1 MARNSVRLFSL
12 KNTKSFKTKTRQEE
26 RKEKKKS
33 KQITLAG
40 FWHNHMECDRLY
52 SALWLLKPK

>member
-26 RKEKKKS
+26 RKKKKKKAS
-33 KQITLAG
+33 KSLLLVSGTTMWNVIG
-40 FWHNHMECDRLY
+40 FILLY
-52 SALWLLKPK
+52 GF

>member
-26 RKEKKKS
+26 RKEKKKAS
-33 KQITLAG
+33 KSLLLVSGTTMWNVIG
-40 FWHNHMECDRLY
+40 FILLY
-52 SALWLLKPK
+52 GF